1 VQTSG
6 GGFSIG
12 IVPTEMRTGNTPEPA
27 ANTYQEDSKEIPTTN
42 QEEIGISSDDD
53 PVEIA
58 EDTNSIGTDMAE
70 QRLA

>member
-27 ANTYQEDSKEIPTTN
+27 AAYQEDSKEIPTTN